1 MALLWCHFVPP
12 RPPDQAS
19 WMTSVPS
26 PIEGGDSVDRI
37 RAKYRHCGGSENPA
51 GRWRLRPA
59 VMVLEGRALLSSFTV
74 ENTADDGSAGTLRWA
89 IAQANASSG
98 ADTILFSSLF
108 DTPQTITLTKGPLVL
123 TDTAT
128 TTITGPGANTL
139 TVSGGGK
146 SGVFKVSGGSAALS
160 GLTISGGMANTFGGG
175 LYNQGGKV
183 TLTDCRV
190 TQNTANED
198 GGGLANTDG
207 RTLNLNHCT
216 VAQNSLPTDAES
228 FGRGGGLWNA
238 GTATLTDFVSHG
250 FRAEWAFGPVRR
262 NPFDCLDL
270 SALKSQH
277 PLASQ

>member
-1 MALLWCHFVPP
+1 MSRIEVKSEHRRQRMADARRTRRL
-12 RPPDQAS
+12 
-19 WMTSVPS
+19 
-26 PIEGGDSVDRI
+26 
-37 RAKYRHCGGSENPA
+37 
-51 GRWRLRPA
+51 LRPSVLA
-59 VMVLEGRALLSSFTV
+59 LEGRTLLSTIV
-74 ENTADDGSAGTLRWA
+74 VNNPTDIPVTGQTDLRQA

-108 DTPQTITLTKGPLVL
+108 DTPQTITLTKGALIL

-146 SGVFKVSGGSAALS
+146 SGVFTVSEGSAALS

-198 GGGLANTDG
+198 GGGLANT
-207 RTLNLNHCT
+207 
-216 VAQNSLPTDAES
+216 
-228 FGRGGGLWNA
+228 A
-238 GTATLTDFVSHG
+238 GATSNT
-250 FRAEWAFGPVRR
+250 
-262 NPFDCLDL
+262 
-270 SALKSQH
+270 
-277 PLASQ
+277 